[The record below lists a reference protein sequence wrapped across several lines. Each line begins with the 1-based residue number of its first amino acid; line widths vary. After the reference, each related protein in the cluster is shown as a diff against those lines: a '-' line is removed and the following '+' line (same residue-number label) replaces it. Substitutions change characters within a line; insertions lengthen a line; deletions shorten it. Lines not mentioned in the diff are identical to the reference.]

1 LHLRVLQIKP
11 PSVSGSSLNFTPCAI
26 QGFNMYG
33 VQGDIPGIQGV
44 DAKTAVVQSLTMLVI
59 ATRVT

>member
-1 LHLRVLQIKP
+1 
-11 PSVSGSSLNFTPCAI
+11 
-26 QGFNMYG
+26 MYG